1 MSSSA
6 AEIASRSR
14 MSLLMKSALGFIHA
28 GFPRRGVC
36 GSRLSSARTCQPSRT
51 RRSTT
56 CEPIR
61 PAAPVT
67 SARFISCH
75 FAIRRSPRR
84 APLQQFLSLYKARE
98 KLPCVRR
105 DICRRRIGKYF
116 VAQTAQAPAGIDVIS
131 SRQKFDFESDLGCA
145 LDRLVE
151 HTFGAPIDLLEQV
164 RVRFLHSNQVIP
176 SVVARTENNAILGL
190 GQQFTSVCKVFRGH
204 SWAVGIDQTHR
215 IKTAL

>member
-36 GSRLSSARTCQPSRT
+36 GSRLSSARTSQPSRK

-67 SARFISCH
+67 SARFISFH

-84 APLQQFLSLYKARE
+84 ALLQQFLSLYEARE
-98 KLPCVRR
+98 KLLCVRR
-105 DICRRRIGKYF
+105 DICRRSIGKYF
-116 VAQTAQAPAGIDVIS
+116 VAQTAQACAVIDVIS
-131 SRQKFDFESDLGCA
+131 SLQKFDFESDLGCA
-145 LDRLVE
+145 LYRLVE
-151 HTFGAPIDLLEQV
+151 HAFGAPINLVEQMLV
-164 RVRFLHSNQVIP
+164 LFFHSNQVIP
-176 SVVARTENNAILGL
+176 SVVARTEHNAILGR
-190 GQQFTSVCKVFRGH
+190 V
-204 SWAVGIDQTHR
+204 
-215 IKTAL
+215 

>member
-1 MSSSA
+1 MSPSA
-6 AEIASRSR
+6 AVIASRFR
-14 MSLLMKSALGFIHA
+14 MSPWMNSPLGFIHV
-28 GFPRRGVC
+28 GFPRRCVC

-67 SARFISCH
+67 SARFISFH

-105 DICRRRIGKYF
+105 DICRGRIGKYF
-116 VAQTAQAPAGIDVIS
+116 VAQTAKARAVIDVIS

-145 LDRLVE
+145 LYRLVE
-151 HTFGAPIDLLEQV
+151 HAFGAPINLLEQML
-164 RVRFLHSNQVIP
+164 VRFLHSNQVIP
-176 SVVARTENNAILGL
+176 SVVALAE
-190 GQQFTSVCKVFRGH
+190 H
-204 SWAVGIDQTHR
+204 DE
-215 IKTAL
+215 